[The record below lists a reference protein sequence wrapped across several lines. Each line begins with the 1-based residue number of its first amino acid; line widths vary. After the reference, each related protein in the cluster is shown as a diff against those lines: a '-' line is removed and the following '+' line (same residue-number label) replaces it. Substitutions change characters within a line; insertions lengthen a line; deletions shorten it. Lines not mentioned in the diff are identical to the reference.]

1 MNDVV
6 SKANRLTEW
15 YPNAY
20 TDFYGSGTPCVFK
33 SGSEWPKR
41 TGPEA
46 QGIVREARPVYRHAI
61 GPTWLSIG
69 TSIYESLDSMG
80 VIWTSINPL
89 AYANEREAMPFCSL
103 VLSIGVKP
111 YSLPYKDAVAAANVI
126 KKILADAGFPN
137 IEVAFVESVVTRS
150 VATGPK
156 LLSFNP
162 LLDDVPDL
170 RKPFTA
176 ALGLSIA
183 PLKYPHFEGTGALYY
198 RLSRDDNRI
207 AILTCAH
214 VAHPP
219 PVYGNMG
226 MTHKNTSQPREEVVV
241 LGSRGYSNSVKAIMD
256 HISDLLCYIDVW
268 NDVLARLGGFV
279 EGENPRF
286 TERRDE
292 HLKLVAKAT
301 GTIKE
306 ANVLHDDVTKHYAT
320 PEQRTVG
327 FVLHSEKIDVSVGPN
342 QFTQDW
348 ALIQLY
354 NEKIDWRSFK
364 GNRVYVGMP
373 FSIYLF
379 PSFLPLLVFFI
390 SRHVFHL
397 LSSCLQFCYFSFLRR
412 WQLLGRRLSQHNVP

>member
-33 SGSEWPKR
+33 SGPEWPKR

-46 QGIVREARPVYRHAI
+46 QGIVREARPVYCHAI

-80 VIWTSINPL
+80 VIWTSMNPL

-183 PLKYPHFEGTGALYY
+183 PLKYPGTGALYY

-241 LGSRGYSNSVKAIMD
+241 LGSRG
-256 HISDLLCYIDVW
+256 
-268 NDVLARLGGFV
+268 
-279 EGENPRF
+279 
-286 TERRDE
+286 
-292 HLKLVAKAT
+292 
-301 GTIKE
+301 
-306 ANVLHDDVTKHYAT
+306 
-320 PEQRTVG
+320 
-327 FVLHSEKIDVSVGPN
+327 
-342 QFTQDW
+342 
-348 ALIQLY
+348 
-354 NEKIDWRSFK
+354 
-364 GNRVYVGMP
+364 
-373 FSIYLF
+373 
-379 PSFLPLLVFFI
+379 
-390 SRHVFHL
+390 
-397 LSSCLQFCYFSFLRR
+397 
-412 WQLLGRRLSQHNVP
+412 